1 MGTTSRPAKRLSLST
16 WSEPNLSPFRCHNP
30 LQRPSVCRLF
40 RPSIRD
46 ACWRSATSRLRKR
59 GQRLYWTPRSAY
71 AIFFS
76 IRPRL
81 YLPCL
86 TLRENTERPVTV
98 DEGSN
103 VLAGTDPERIVAL
116 ALQTIAGN
124 GKRGRRP
131 NLWDGNAAVRI
142 VDALVSRLTRQ

>member
-1 MGTTSRPAKRLSLST
+1 
-16 WSEPNLSPFRCHNP
+16 
-30 LQRPSVCRLF
+30 
-40 RPSIRD
+40 
-46 ACWRSATSRLRKR
+46 
-59 GQRLYWTPRSAY
+59 
-71 AIFFS
+71 
-76 IRPRL
+76 
-81 YLPCL
+81 
-86 TLRENTERPVTV
+86 
-98 DEGSN
+98 